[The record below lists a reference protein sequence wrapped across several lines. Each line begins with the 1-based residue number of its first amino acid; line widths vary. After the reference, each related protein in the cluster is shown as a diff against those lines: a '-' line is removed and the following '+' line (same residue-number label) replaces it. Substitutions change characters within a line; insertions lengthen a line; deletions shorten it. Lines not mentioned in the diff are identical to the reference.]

1 MMFKLIAVRYGGFA
15 IMDTEDGAIDVCDE
29 SEVMNFLKVGIEIA
43 GIQPLF
49 EQGTFQYDD
58 SNFVA
63 IEDDEDDDLIS
74 DDDYYDSSD
83 FDDDVSSEDTDDFD
97 SDEDSDDEDA
107 AFDYADDEDD
117 SEGYEQDEDGYFEPL
132 DDDYEDY
139 EDITADTQEESYVNK
154 LYALLTDEQKDV
166 LKRYYLWSSQILFGG
181 APASGNLQVTKR
193 AGGNVKKEELL
204 ENMRQGG
211 QDWVYAGFIDME
223 YHGAE
228 HCTFGHALRFLH
240 FAWDVGYADLD
251 TEFWGSDLGSIN
263 WEHIDELIYSG
274 HVIKFG
280 IDCIGDF
287 FDVPKENLT
296 KIKNMQTRSLAEM
309 KHMYTIMSD
318 PTRYANAMASF
329 SVFDDMVKIVL
340 REASAQILTH
350 RKVADIDYNL
360 FSFCNEFKKLGMLYP
375 RSLVKAVQ
383 DILLKRKTHS
393 YNVAKNL
400 NTEVLIANLKRVQG
414 VNTKNLQAAIEGT
427 DVRAS
432 IYGGSRGFIRNYVEN
447 YFLIQLAG
455 IYAYNPYS
463 KDPRD
468 RDEGMK
474 NKASRAYFNSI
485 TGTSDSDEKDIQE
498 VMKTYAS
505 YPMLFNQVD
514 GTGIRYRGTFDDI
527 KFTPEYMGKLN
538 ELVALMGTLRVYPRF
553 DDMHICAHEYNTKTG
568 LYDKSDRE
576 ATGIALKSLWEQIY
590 GSSHM
595 LSFYNYYVGDRC
607 NPPICTIDDL
617 INHLESLKSTIDAK
631 IDTFEADINSY
642 YSKYNEE
649 RERKLKAMSDAQE
662 RKANRLAA
670 EKAKESQ
677 ELSEL
682 KSVDDEENK
691 ENEERVLTP
700 DEAVEAVRKDLRN
713 HVRHPYSMLKKIAPS
728 DSVLK
733 KLYIAGF
740 NYNFLDVID
749 PDMTQAEMIACVAYA
764 ESNIPDSVAVL
775 DNKSAMIRKIL
786 GTLKSYGKP
795 ASSRQMWYIKT
806 GLKEILKSRD
816 VYLQIVRKYQEELIA
831 STGASD
837 KATNAE
843 ATESMSESKS
853 KSTPESTQEN
863 TSDTIIPKI
872 TTEEALQM
880 PAEKTVVMETRN
892 IDISGGDEVVTGGS
906 YAVSTKGIQGDS
918 IKSQPV
924 EPMKPTKPVEP
935 VSNVKRGIIAER
947 IQVSDIAGF
956 AEDVRIIQN
965 RLGEVA
971 EAYNHKGS
979 KMFVLSKALNNAI
992 NEGYVTEKQ
1001 LECINDA
1008 KKALGL

>member
-1 MMFKLIAVRYGGFA
+1 
-15 IMDTEDGAIDVCDE
+15 MDTEDGAIDVCDE

-58 SNFVA
+58 SNFVT

-74 DDDYYDSSD
+74 DEDYYDSSD
-83 FDDDVSSEDTDDFD
+83 FDDDVSSEDADDFD
-97 SDEDSDDEDA
+97 SDEDSDDDDEDD
-107 AFDYADDEDD
+107 AFDYANDEDD

-181 APASGNLQVTKR
+181 APTSGNLQVTKR

-204 ENMRQGG
+204 EKMRKGG

-360 FSFCNEFKKLGMLYP
+360 ISFCSEFKKLGMLYP

-414 VNTKNLQAAIEGT
+414 VDTKNLQAAIEGT
-427 DVRAS
+427 DARAS

-498 VMKTYAS
+498 VMKTYDS
-505 YPMLFNQVD
+505 YPMLFNQVE

-527 KFTPEYMGKLN
+527 KFTSEYMGKLN

-553 DDMHICAHEYNTKTG
+553 DDMHIRGHEYNTKTC
-568 LYDKSDRE
+568 LYDESDKD
-576 ATGIALKSLWEQIY
+576 ATSIALKSLWEKIY

-617 INHLESLKSTIDAK
+617 INHLKSLKSIVDAK
-631 IDTFEADINSY
+631 IATFEVDINSY

-649 RERKLKAMSDAQE
+649 KERKLKVISDTQE
-662 RKANRLAA
+662 READRLAA
-670 EKAKESQ
+670 EKIEELQESG
-677 ELSEL
+677 ELRS
-682 KSVDDEENK
+682 DDTS
-691 ENEERVLTP
+691 EERVLTP
-700 DEAVEAVRKDLRN
+700 DEAVEAVRKDLKN
-713 HVRHPYSMLKKIAPS
+713 HVRHPYSMLKKTEPS

-775 DNKSAMIRKIL
+775 DNKSTMIRKIL

-806 GLKEILKSRD
+806 GLKELLKSRD
-816 VYLQIVRKYQEELIA
+816 IYLQIVRKYQEELIA

-843 ATESMSESKS
+843 ATESKSE
-853 KSTPESTQEN
+853 STPESTP
-863 TSDTIIPKI
+863 DTIIPKI

-880 PAEKTVVMETRN
+880 PDEKTVVMETRN
-892 IDISGGDEVVTGGS
+892 IDISDGGEVVTGGS
-906 YAVSTKGIQGDS
+906 YVVSTKGIQGDS

-924 EPMKPTKPVEP
+924 EPMKSTKPVEP

-947 IQVSDIAGF
+947 IQVSDVAGL
-956 AEDVRIIQN
+956 ANDVRAIQN
-965 RLGEVA
+965 RLEEVA

-992 NEGYVTEKQ
+992 NAGYVTEKQ

>member
-1 MMFKLIAVRYGGFA
+1 MFKLIAVRYGGFA
-15 IMDTEDGAIDVCDE
+15 IMDTEDGVIDVCDE

-58 SNFVA
+58 SNFVSV
-63 IEDDEDDDLIS
+63 EDDEDDDLIS
-74 DDDYYDSSD
+74 DEDYYDSSD

-97 SDEDSDDEDA
+97 DDEDSDDDGDD

-181 APASGNLQVTKR
+181 APTSGNLQVTKR

-204 ENMRQGG
+204 EKMRQGG

-263 WEHIDELIYSG
+263 WEHINELIYSG

-296 KIKNMQTRSLAEM
+296 KIKNMQVRSLAEM

-427 DVRAS
+427 DARAS

-498 VMKTYAS
+498 VMKTYDS
-505 YPMLFNQVD
+505 YPMLFNQVN

-527 KFTPEYMGKLN
+527 RFTPEYMGKLN

-607 NPPICTIDDL
+607 DPPICTIDDL
-617 INHLESLKSTIDAK
+617 INHLKSLKSTIDAK
-631 IDTFEADINSY
+631 IGTFEEDINSY

-649 RERKLKAMSDAQE
+649 KERKLKAMSDAQE

-682 KSVDDEENK
+682 KSTDDEENE

-700 DEAVEAVRKDLRN
+700 DEAVDAVRKDLRN
-713 HVRHPYSMLKKIAPS
+713 HVRHPYSMLKKIEPS

-764 ESNIPDSVAVL
+764 ESNFPDSVAVL

-837 KATNAE
+837 KVTNEGAME
-843 ATESMSESKS
+843 SISESMPESKS
-853 KSTPESTQEN
+853 EN
-863 TSDTIIPKI
+863 VSDTTIPEI

-880 PAEKTVVMETRN
+880 PTEKTVVMETRN
-892 IDISGGDEVVTGGS
+892 IDISSGDEVVTGGS
-906 YAVSTKGIQGDS
+906 HVVSTGGIQGDS
-918 IKSQPV
+918 IKSQSL
-924 EPMKPTKPVEP
+924 KPVESVEPAKP

-947 IQVSDIAGF
+947 IQVRDIDGL
-956 AEDVRIIQN
+956 AEDARTIRSRFDDV
-965 RLGEVA
+965 VD
-971 EAYNHKGS
+971 AYNNKGS
-979 KMFVLSKALNNAI
+979 KLFLLSKALDNAI
-992 NEGYVTEKQ
+992 NVGYVTESQ
-1001 LECINDA
+1001 LKCINDA